1 MFRHLDVGENTVA
14 DLSALERWL
23 TNLSDPNADPWP
35 DFKPENLEPVS
46 NGASAID
53 PTQDF
58 GQVTEEES
66 CSEEEESC
74 SEEEDSNDK
83 TGSVK

>member
-1 MFRHLDVGENTVA
+1 MFRHLDVAENTVA

-35 DFKPENLEPVS
+35 DFQPENLEAVS
-46 NGASAID
+46 NGASVID

-58 GQVTEEES
+58 CQVTEEES
-66 CSEEEESC
+66 CSDD
-74 SEEEDSNDK
+74 EDSSDK
-83 TGSVK
+83 TGSVNEQVA